1 MKVNTAARMES
12 NGQKNKIHIS
22 KETAEFLRSAGKE
35 RWLTAREDKIVAK
48 GKGEM
53 ETFWLQCESRG
64 SSNESSR
71 GASDISS
78 NGGDD
83 LVHDVEGELGPVQ
96 RQLSEKYQRL
106 VAWNVEVLSRL
117 LKEIQAKRQLSGVVP
132 DSEEKIQAV
141 ELSFDNGS
149 LVLDELVDIISLS
162 DCNLSIKK
170 KNVDVIELSPKV
182 TRQLGDFLSI
192 LASYYRE
199 NAFHNFEHVRK
210 CILHVPLLKF
220 SSHC

>member
-1 MKVNTAARMES
+1 MES

-22 KETAEFLRSAGKE
+22 KETADLLRSAGKE

-48 GKGEM
+48 GKGELD
-53 ETFWLQCESRG
+53 TFWLRCESRG
-64 SSNESSR
+64 SSIESSR
-71 GASDISS
+71 GGSDVSS
-78 NGGDD
+78 TGGDD
-83 LVHDVEGELGPVQ
+83 LVNDVEGELGPAQ

-117 LKEIQAKRQLSGVVP
+117 LKEIAAKRQISGVTP
-132 DSEEKIQAV
+132 DSEEKLKAI
-141 ELSFDNGS
+141 EMSFDNKS

-162 DCNLSIKK
+162 NCNVSVKT

-182 TRQLGDFLSI
+182 TSQLGDFLSI

-199 NAFHNFEHVRK
+199 NAFHNFEHVCTGR
-210 CILHVPLLKF
+210 LH
-220 SSHC
+220 